1 MGQNGNSNG
10 GCILLVRL
18 FLGIG
23 AAGWCF
29 AAGPLVDFNRDV
41 RPILSDNCFTCHG
54 PDDRHR
60 MANLRLDTGEGL
72 FADRGS
78 YRIVAP
84 GDPAKSRLLARI
96 GAATPA
102 GRMPPPQAATT
113 LTEAQISTVRQWI
126 EQGAKWER
134 HWAFVAPQRPAM
146 PAVRDEKWVRN
157 PIDRLVLARLER
169 EGLKPSPEAAR
180 ATLLRRL
187 SFDLTGLPPTS
198 AEVDAFLA
206 DKSPGAYEKQVDR
219 LLALPQYGERMA
231 MQWLDLA
238 RYADTHGFHIDSA
251 RDMWKWRDWVIDA
264 FNRNLP
270 FDRFG
275 IEQLAGD
282 LIPNATVEQRLAS
295 GFNRNHMINY
305 EGGAIPE
312 EYQVE
317 YVADRVDTTANVF
330 MGLTVGCARCHD
342 HKFDPISQKDYYR
355 FFAFFNTIAEK
366 GLDGKSGN
374 AAPILEMPTAAQA
387 SEVAWLQQ
395 AVAGHEAALPEKE
408 TQALLAAW
416 TLARL
421 ATLPEPPRDGL
432 LAEYTFEGSVV
443 GQADPEDNPP
453 ANPAGNLAVVG
464 QADPEGTPPANP
476 AGNLADSSGNHR
488 DGKTLKGATP
498 FGPGR
503 PGQSAAFNGEAQL
516 EFPGFAAERFA
527 VALWMRSGA
536 LGEMTVLEGGPG
548 FDIGVEE
555 SHPQPYDRRGS
566 PLYVEFA
573 GTRWHSEAIVYGGQ
587 WHHVALN
594 FDGGEPALLL
604 DGKPTRLLAAGKA
617 ERVSAGPLAIGNPHH
632 GKPLKGDIGGLR
644 IYGRVLTPADAEA
657 LALDEPVRYILAQD
671 EKKRTKEQNQRL
683 LDYFLTYHAAPE
695 LRRVYAELNTL
706 KTRLAETRKGIVT
719 AQVMAEM
726 ARPRDTFI
734 LGRGQYSNLGEKVT
748 PGVPAM
754 LPPMPKDA
762 PANRLGVAQ
771 WLFGAQHP
779 LTARVAVNRYWQLH
793 FGTGLVK
800 TTEDFGSQGD
810 APLQRDV
817 LDWLAT
823 EFQRNW
829 DVKAMQRLIVTSA
842 TYRQSSLVSAGLLEK
857 DPENR
862 LLARGPRFRLPAE
875 MVRDNALAVSR
886 LIDTR
891 IGGPSV
897 FPYQPPGLWEELS
910 RGETFTAQEY
920 HESTGPDLYRRSMY
934 TFWKRTVPPAALT
947 TFDAPDREKCASRR
961 LVTNTPLQALV
972 LLNDPTYVEAARAL
986 AGRALLEAGSDAAAR
1001 AGFLFREATARRA
1014 TPAELR
1020 ILVELAQREMEHYK
1034 KDPAQAA
1041 KLIAVGASH
1050 AGNQPGNR
1058 AVVEL
1063 AAWTTVASTILNL
1076 DETITK
1082 E

>member
-1 MGQNGNSNG
+1 MRQNGNCTG
-10 GCILLVRL
+10 GSDLPIRL
-18 FLGIG
+18 FLGLTVTL
-23 AAGWCF
+23 ACF
-29 AAGPLVDFNRDV
+29 AAGPLVDFNREV
-41 RPILSDNCFTCHG
+41 RPILSDNCFACHG
-54 PDDRHR
+54 PDDKHR
-60 MANLRLDTGEGL
+60 MANLRLDTEEGV

-84 GDPAKSRLLARI
+84 GDPANSRLLARI
-96 GAATPA
+96 GAAAPA
-102 GRMPPPQAATT
+102 RRMPPPQAGMT

-134 HWAFVAPQRPAM
+134 HWAFVPPRRPAM
-146 PAVRDEKWVRN
+146 PDVRNEKWPRN

-169 EGLKPSPEAAR
+169 EALKPSPEADR

-187 SFDLTGLPPTS
+187 SFDLTGLPPSS
-198 AEVDAFLA
+198 AEVDSFLA
-206 DKSPGAYEKQVDR
+206 DKSAGAYEKQVDR
-219 LLALPQYGERMA
+219 LLALPRYGERMA

-238 RYADTHGFHIDSA
+238 RYADTHGYHIDSA

-282 LIPNATVEQRLAS
+282 LLPNATVQQKLAS
-295 GFNRNHMINY
+295 AFNRNHMIDY

-395 AVAGHEAALPEKE
+395 AIAEHEAAEPAKE

-416 TLARL
+416 QKSRL
-421 ATLPEPPRDGL
+421 ATLPEPPREGL
-432 LAEYTFEGSVV
+432 LAEYIV
-443 GQADPEDNPP
+443 GPALPP
-453 ANPAGNLAVVG
+453 ANPAIVG
-464 QADPEGTPPANP
+464 QALPPANP
-476 AGNLADSSGNHR
+476 AANPAANLADSSGNHR
-488 DGKTLKGATP
+488 DGKTINGTTQFVA
-498 FGPGR
+498 GR

-516 EFPGFAAERFA
+516 EFPGFQSERFA
-527 VALWMRSGA
+527 VAFWMRSGA

-548 FDIGVEE
+548 FDIGVTD
-555 SHPQPYDRRGS
+555 SHPQPNDRRGS
-566 PLYVEFA
+566 PLYVDFA
-573 GTRWHSEAIVYGGQ
+573 GTRWHSDAIVYGAQ

-594 FDGGEPALLL
+594 FENREPGLFL
-604 DGKPTRLLAAGKA
+604 DGKPTRMIAIGQA
-617 ERVSAGPLAIGNPHH
+617 EPAPAGPLAIGDPHH
-632 GKPLKGDIGGLR
+632 DKPLKGDIGGLR
-644 IYGRVLTPADAEA
+644 IYSRTLTPAEAEV
-657 LALDEPVRYILAQD
+657 LALHEPARYILAQD
-671 EKKRTKEQNQRL
+671 ENQRTKDQNQRL
-683 LDYFLTYHAAPE
+683 LDYFLTYHAPPE
-695 LRRVYAELNTL
+695 LRRVYAELNAL
-706 KTRLAETRKGIVT
+706 KTRLADTRKEIATV
-719 AQVMAEM
+719 QVMAEM
-726 ARPRDTFI
+726 AKPRDTFI
-734 LGRGQYSNLGEKVT
+734 LGRGDYRNQGEKVT
-748 PGVPAM
+748 PAVPAM
-754 LPPMPKDA
+754 LPPMPGDA
-762 PANRLGVAQ
+762 PANRLGMAQ
-771 WLFGAQHP
+771 WLFGPRHP
-779 LTARVAVNRYWQLH
+779 LTARVAVNRYWQNY

-810 APLQRDV
+810 APIQRDV

-823 EFQRNW
+823 EFQSNW
-829 DVKAMQRLIVTSA
+829 DVKAIQRLIVTSA
-842 TYRQSSLVSAGLLEK
+842 TYRQSSQVTAQLLEK

-886 LIDTR
+886 LLDTR

-947 TFDAPDREKCASRR
+947 TFDAPDREKCTSRR
-961 LVTNTPLQALV
+961 LITNTPLQALV

-986 AGRALLEAGSDAAAR
+986 AQRALLEAPGDAAAR
-1001 AGFLFREATARRA
+1001 ARFLFREATARRP
-1014 TPAELR
+1014 TQAELR
-1020 ILVELAQREMEHYK
+1020 VLLDLAQRELEHYK

-1041 KLIAVGASH
+1041 KLIAIGASQ
-1050 AGNQPGNR
+1050 AGNVE
-1058 AVVEL
+1058 AVEL
-1063 AAWTTVASTILNL
+1063 AAWTTVVSTILNL

>member
-1 MGQNGNSNG
+1 M
-10 GCILLVRL
+10 LVRL
-18 FLGIG
+18 FLGISVT
-23 AAGWCF
+23 GWCF

-41 RPILSDNCFTCHG
+41 RPILSDNCFACHG
-54 PDDRHR
+54 PDDKHR
-60 MANLRLDTGEGL
+60 VANLRLDTEEGL

-102 GRMPPPQAATT
+102 SRMPPRQAGTT
-113 LTEAQISTVRQWI
+113 LTEAQISTVRKWI

-134 HWAFVAPQRPAM
+134 HWAFVPPVRPAM
-146 PAVRDEKWVRN
+146 PAVRNEKWARN

-169 EGLKPSPEAAR
+169 EGLKPSPEAGR

-187 SFDLTGLPPTS
+187 SFDLTGLPPAS

-206 DKSPGAYEKQVDR
+206 DKAADAYEKQVDR

-238 RYADTHGFHIDSA
+238 RYADTHGFHIDSQ

-282 LIPNATVEQRLAS
+282 LLPNATVQQKLAS

-366 GLDGKSGN
+366 GLDGKNGN

-387 SEVAWLQQ
+387 SEVAWVQQ
-395 AVAGHEAALPEKE
+395 AVAEHEAALPEKE
-408 TQALLAAW
+408 TQPLLAAW
-416 TLARL
+416 TKTRLVTLA
-421 ATLPEPPRDGL
+421 EPPRDGL
-432 LAEYTFEGSVV
+432 LAEYTFEG
-443 GQADPEDNPP
+443 
-453 ANPAGNLAVVG
+453 
-464 QADPEGTPPANP
+464 
-476 AGNLADSSGNHR
+476 NLADSSGNHR
-488 DGKTLKGATP
+488 DGKIAKGTTP
-498 FGPGR
+498 FGAGR

-516 EFPGFAAERFA
+516 EFPGFSAERFA

-548 FDIGVEE
+548 FDIGVTD
-555 SHPQPYDRRGS
+555 SHPQPNDKRGS

-573 GTRWHSEAIVYGGQ
+573 GTRWHSDAIVYGGQ

-594 FDGGEPALLL
+594 FENGQPGLLL
-604 DGKPTRLLAAGKA
+604 DGKPTRMLEVGKA
-617 ERVSAGPLAIGNPHH
+617 ERAPAGPVTIGDPHH
-632 GKPLKGDIGGLR
+632 DKPLKGDIGGLR
-644 IYGRVLTPADAEA
+644 IYGRALTPAEAEA
-657 LALDEPVRYILAQD
+657 LALHEPVRYILAQD
-671 EKKRTKEQNQRL
+671 ETKRTKEQNQRL
-683 LDYFLTYHAAPE
+683 LDYFLKYDAAPE
-695 LRRVYAELNTL
+695 LRRVYAELNGL
-706 KTRLAETRKGIVT
+706 KSRLAQTKKDIVT

-726 ARPRDTFI
+726 AKPRDTFI
-734 LGRGQYSNLGEKVT
+734 LGRGDYRNRGEKVT
-748 PGVPAM
+748 PGIPAM

-762 PANRLGVAQ
+762 PANRLGMAQ
-771 WLFGAQHP
+771 WLFSAQHP

-810 APLQRDV
+810 APIQRDV
-817 LDWLAT
+817 LDWLAS
-823 EFQRNW
+823 EFQSNW

-842 TYRQSSLVSAGLLEK
+842 TYRQASQVGTELLEK

-886 LIDTR
+886 LINKS

-920 HESTGPDLYRRSMY
+920 RESTGPDLYRRSMY
-934 TFWKRTVPPAALT
+934 TFWKRTVPPAALN
-947 TFDAPDREKCASRR
+947 TFDAPDREKCTSRR
-961 LVTNTPLQALV
+961 LITNTPLQALV

-986 AGRALLEAGSDAAAR
+986 AQRALLEAGSDAAAR
-1001 AGFLFREATARRA
+1001 VRFLFREATARRA
-1014 TPAELR
+1014 TQAELR
-1020 ILVELAQREMEHYK
+1020 VLLDLAQRQIEHYK

-1041 KLIAVGASH
+1041 KLISVGASK
-1050 AGNQPGNR
+1050 PGNVE
-1058 AVVEL
+1058 AVEL